1 MSATTPERRAYRPAE
16 FADTTGT
23 TRAFVYKLIQCGE
36 LRTVKLGRC
45 TLIPASELDRILGG
59 GEAK

>member
-1 MSATTPERRAYRPAE
+1 MSASSTHVERRAYRPAE
-16 FADTTGT
+16 VAEATGT
-23 TRAFVYKLIQCGE
+23 TRAFVYLLIQRGE

-59 GEAK
+59 AA